1 MSDAAPSGRRGRSA
15 RRERRQAGPAGLAI
29 PYISRNIPNF
39 DILSDEGA
47 ERIEANTDRIL
58 AEIGLEFRDDPKLSV
73 SGKKLVRK
81 STANVSAFQRA
92 CFRSW

>member
-1 MSDAAPSGRRGRSA
+1 MSDAAPSCRRGRSA

-58 AEIGLEFRDDPKLSV
+58 AEIGLEFRDDPEVIGIWKEAGAEV
-73 SGKKLVRK
+73 DGERVRHPQIMG
-81 STANVSAFQRA
+81 AQ
-92 CFRSW
+92 